1 MRTSNAI
8 VFATLAMATA
18 AGSAV
23 AGPVVTFTYTNL
35 NGSYVDAGNGTGLF
49 TAQAVNNA
57 LLKTD
62 GSVTRVFGPGAG
74 TAVFDPG
81 FFGFSNADFVLN
93 LSVFAK
99 NNAFGIA
106 SGAGHFTI
114 TDTLGNKLDGDLT
127 GDWVNFGGATF
138 FNGAISNSVF
148 TPILSG
154 TFNGNTGF
162 FASNVPGQP
171 LDGSLVQ
178 LFLDAPGA
186 GFFDNSFNG
195 VSTGVAGQLIPT
207 PASMALVGLGG
218 LIASRRRR

>member
-1 MRTSNAI
+1 MAAI
-8 VFATLAMATA
+8 AGTA
-18 AGSAV
+18 SA
-23 AGPVVTFTYTNL
+23 APLVTFTYTNL
-35 NGSYVDAGNGTGLF
+35 SGSYVDNGNSTGNF
-49 TAQAVNNA
+49 TARAVNNNI
-57 LLKTD
+57 LRTD
-62 GSVTRVFGPGAG
+62 GSVTRVSGPGAG

-81 FFGFSNADFVLN
+81 FYGFSNADFVLN

-99 NNAFGIA
+99 NNMFGIA

-114 TDTLGNKLDGDLT
+114 TDTQGNKLDGDLT
-127 GDWVNFGGATF
+127 GDWINFGGATF

-154 TFNGNTGF
+154 SFVGNSGF

-186 GFFDNSFNG
+186 GFFDSSFTDT
-195 VSTGVAGQLIPT
+195 STGVAGQLVPS
-207 PASMALVGLGG
+207 ASSLALMGLGG
-218 LIASRRRR
+218 LIAGRRRR

>member
-1 MRTSNAI
+1 
-8 VFATLAMATA
+8 MAV
-18 AGSAV
+18 V
-23 AGPVVTFTYTNL
+23 AGTASAAPLVTFTYTNL
-35 NGSYVDAGNGTGLF
+35 GGSYVDNGDGTGNF
-49 TAQAVNNA
+49 MARAVNNNT
-57 LLKTD
+57 LRTD
-62 GSVTRVFGPGAG
+62 GSVTRVSGPGAG

-99 NNAFGIA
+99 NNMFGIA

-127 GDWVNFGGATF
+127 GDWINFGGATF
-138 FNGAISNSVF
+138 FNGAITNSVF

-154 TFNGNTGF
+154 SFVGNSGF

-186 GFFDNSFNG
+186 GFFDSSFAD
-195 VSTGVAGQLIPT
+195 VSTGVAGQLVPS
-207 PASMALVGLGG
+207 ASSLALMGLGG
-218 LIASRRRR
+218 LIAGRRRR